1 MKKLI
6 VIFTAFISALILTP
20 AVMANDDSHGD
31 GKLDP
36 KEIIFEHLGDGYGW
50 EVPFNHHKRIP
61 LPVIVFGSDGLF
73 SLRHILP
80 AVKNISTAIR
90 LSSLRERIVILKA
103 RLLKLSMVK
112 KCAHS
117 IFR

>member
-61 LPVIVFGSDGLF
+61 LPVIVFGSDGLHIF
-73 SLRHILP
+73 SSSHITGGNEYIDGNTTFKL
-80 AVKNISTAIR
+80 AGKDSYFKGKVI
-90 LSSLRERIVILKA
+90 EIVDGK
-103 RLLKLSMVK
+103 
-112 KCAHS
+112 
-117 IFR
+117 